1 MLPGIGV
8 GPCQTER
15 PPTLADVPE
24 QTPQDLTAGLGETPE
39 DRKASQIMV
48 EALRTHRDTASGAA
62 AVPLQDPLLSSKIMA
77 EARSRSQEIR
87 DATAKRVEKPI
98 PWWLWLAWL
107 AAIGLFVAGW
117 LWLA

>member
-1 MLPGIGV
+1 
-8 GPCQTER
+8 
-15 PPTLADVPE
+15 VPE
-24 QTPQDLTAGLGETPE
+24 QSPSDLTAGLGETPA

-48 EALRTHRDTASGAA
+48 EALRAHRDSASGAA
-62 AVPLQDPLLSSKIMA
+62 AVPLEDAQLSSKIMA

-87 DATAKRVEKPI
+87 DASAKRVEKPI

-117 LWLA
+117 FWLS